1 MKTLA
6 YNLRFLKMI
15 FFGGPW
21 LKISAVYCF
30 VGFIIEAWG
39 QQGYMENVM
48 EKSLSSYTLVISALP
63 AVILLYYP
71 ILRTCQNSA
80 AVVSEGKEDYIGR
93 VRNLLWSISGAYV
106 LYYGI
111 GTYLLS
117 KFVLSEGVWYNS
129 AEGLQLWG
137 LKLLLLLLFLMVVSL
152 VYGFCMVR
160 NVNPT
165 AVAFVVLAGTFF
177 FWNRIDV
184 NGYARGDFSILCG
197 ILVVLLLAETYLLKR
212 GDFMYWR

>member
-63 AVILLYYP
+63 AVILDGKG
-71 ILRTCQNSA
+71 
-80 AVVSEGKEDYIGR
+80 VSRQG
-93 VRNLLWSISGAYV
+93 VRKSQVDKKI
-106 LYYGI
+106 YGC
-111 GTYLLS
+111 
-117 KFVLSEGVWYNS
+117 
-129 AEGLQLWG
+129 A
-137 LKLLLLLLFLMVVSL
+137 
-152 VYGFCMVR
+152 
-160 NVNPT
+160 
-165 AVAFVVLAGTFF
+165 
-177 FWNRIDV
+177 
-184 NGYARGDFSILCG
+184 
-197 ILVVLLLAETYLLKR
+197 
-212 GDFMYWR
+212 